1 MLQII
6 FQEFQQL
13 TSNQQKV
20 QFLQKLQSQNYNYQI
35 NYQNLINYY
44 QQNQ

>member
-13 TSNQQKV
+13 TSTQSKIQY
-20 QFLQKLQSQNYNYQI
+20 LQKLSTQNLPYQI

>member
-6 FQEFQQL
+6 FKEFQQL
-13 TSNQQKV
+13 TTPQQ
-20 QFLQKLQSQNYNYQI
+20 QIQYLQKLSTQNLPYQI